1 MKFGAN
7 LPNYGPATTAG
18 TMLDWARRLEELGYH
33 QLMVSDHVALT
44 PEVQNLFPAPFY
56 DPFAVLAWLA
66 GTTSRVRIGTTV
78 AILAYR
84 HPLLVARQVATI
96 DQLSGGRFVFG
107 AAAGW
112 APGEFAALEVPYA
125 RRGARSDEYLRVM
138 KAFWTRDVVAHDGEF
153 VSFGP
158 VHTGP
163 RPAQP
168 SGPPVWIGGHSAGAL
183 RRAVRYGDAW
193 HPTSVTGDWLVHV
206 GLPALRDTAKRL
218 NRPVPALA
226 PRIKLRLT
234 SRPLP
239 AGRVLGEGN
248 LEQIHGDLVL
258 LDRLGADTV
267 VLDPTFPGQV
277 RGADRNAADLAAFER
292 LAEEV
297 IDLEHGRLR

>member
-7 LPNYGPATTAG
+7 LPNYGPATTPG

-44 PEVQNLFPAPFY
+44 PEVQSLFPAPFY
-56 DPFAVLAWLA
+56 DPFTVLAWLA
-66 GTTSRVRIGTTV
+66 GTTARVRIGTTV
-78 AILAYR
+78 AILPYR
-84 HPLLVARQVATI
+84 HPLLVARQVANI

-112 APGEFAALEVPYA
+112 APGEFAALGVPYA
-125 RRGARSDEYLRVM
+125 RRGARSDEYLEVM

-153 VSFGP
+153 VRFGP

-163 RPAQP
+163 RPVRP
-168 SGPPVWIGGHSAGAL
+168 SGPPVWIGGHSPGAL

-193 HPTSVTGDWLVHV
+193 HPTSVTGDWLVHL
-206 GLPALRDTAKRL
+206 GLPALRDTAKRM

-234 SRPLP
+234 GRPLP
-239 AGRVLGEGN
+239 PGRVLGEGN
-248 LEQIHGDLVL
+248 LEQIHDDLVL

-277 RGADRNAADLAAFER
+277 RDADRNAADLAAFER